1 MNREE
6 VLSKL
11 EKGVLNG
18 DAEAVEAAVKEAMT
32 ANIDPLDAVENGLAK
47 GVREVGER
55 FGKGE
60 LFLTDLVAAAEAMKA
75 GLKILNPLILRQ
87 KKETKTLGK
96 VVIGTVAG
104 DIHDVGKSIV
114 ASLLFVS
121 GFEVIDLGVDVPTDV
136 FVEKVKEL
144 KPDILALS
152 ALMTTTMLCQREV
165 IEALKKAG
173 IRNHVKVM
181 VGGGVTTFEW
191 AKEIG
196 ADAWA
201 ADAVEAVEKAKGLL
215 SVREA

>member
-1 MNREE
+1 MSCEE
-6 VLSKL
+6 ILKKL

-18 DAEAVEAAVKEAMT
+18 DPDVVEAVAKEAI
-32 ANIDPLDAVENGLAK
+32 AVNIDPLVAIEGGLAK
-47 GVREVGER
+47 GVKEVGER

-75 GLKILNPLILRQ
+75 GLKILNPLILQQ
-87 KKETKTLGK
+87 KKETKALGE

-104 DIHDVGKSIV
+104 DIHDIGKSIV
-114 ASLLFVS
+114 ASLLFVN
-121 GFEVIDLGVDVPTDV
+121 GFEVVDLGVDVPTDV

-152 ALMTTTMLCQREV
+152 ALMTTTMLYQKEV

-173 IRNHVKVM
+173 IRGQVKVM
-181 VGGGVTTFEW
+181 VGGGVTTAEW
-191 AKEIG
+191 AREIG

-201 ADAVEAVEKAKGLL
+201 ADAVEAVERAKELIKTKGT
-215 SVREA
+215 